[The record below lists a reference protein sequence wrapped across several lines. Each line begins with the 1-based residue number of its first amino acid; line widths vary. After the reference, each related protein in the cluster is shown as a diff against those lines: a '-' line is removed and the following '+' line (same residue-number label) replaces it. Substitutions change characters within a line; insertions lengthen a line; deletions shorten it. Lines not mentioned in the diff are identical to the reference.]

1 MSNDRKVLSL
11 PLMVDREH
19 KTDYYRDRA
28 SLTACFN
35 SGLLNKDHSHITL
48 NDQKGWK
55 LDSSGKGFIEFDPL
69 APRGPEK
76 YPGEHRE
83 YKFSEIMA
91 AHRIKAL
98 GTTHPTKLFPGRRL
112 FQLKATH
119 GVPLEISLE
128 NLARASM
135 VVEWVGFIEEARL
148 SGWYDFQT
156 LEVIQNAL
164 ADVFDRD
171 VQQAIIL
178 RIKKFILTN
187 PMQV

>member
-1 MSNDRKVLSL
+1 MKQSKAPAVGL
-11 PLMVDREH
+11 PIMVDRNNL
-19 KTDYYRDRA
+19 TDYYHDRT
-28 SLTACFN
+28 SLDACFK

-48 NDQKGWK
+48 NDAKGWK
-55 LDSSGKGFIEFDPL
+55 LDVSGKGFVEFDPL
-69 APRGPEK
+69 ADRGPEK

-83 YKFSEIMA
+83 YKFSEILAELQRKA
-91 AHRIKAL
+91 AAL
-98 GTTHPTKLFPGRRL
+98 PPHIFPGARL

-128 NLARASM
+128 NLTNRSM
-135 VVEWVGFIEEARL
+135 IVDWVGFIKEARL

-171 VQQAIIL
+171 YQEAIIL
-178 RIKKFILTN
+178 RLKRYILKN
-187 PMQV
+187 PMTA

>member
-1 MSNDRKVLSL
+1 MKQSKIPAVGL
-11 PLMVDREH
+11 PLMVDRGS
-19 KTDYYRDRA
+19 KMDFYRDRT
-28 SLTACFN
+28 SLDACFK

-48 NDQKGWK
+48 NDVKGWK
-55 LDSSGKGFIEFDPL
+55 LDVSGKGFVEFDPL
-69 APRGPEK
+69 ADRGPEK

-91 AHRIKAL
+91 ELRRKAAAL
-98 GTTHPTKLFPGRRL
+98 PPHIFPGGRL

-128 NLARASM
+128 NLTSRSM
-135 VVEWVGFIEEARL
+135 VVDWVGFIKEARL

-171 VQQAIIL
+171 YQEAITLRLKRYIL
-178 RIKKFILTN
+178 KN
-187 PMQV
+187 PMTA